1 MSLEQA
7 FLADVAER
15 PDDDAPRLIY
25 ADWLQ
30 DNGDPDR
37 AELIRAQCELAG
49 KRVVGGK
56 ARRAE
61 LKRRV
66 DALFQENGGR
76 WARAFGD
83 WCPDYLSGWSRGFP
97 DHVRLGPTLT
107 ALAQCLPAL
116 VAVAPIQSVFLDV
129 RSVSAGEGATLAA
142 CPALAGLRRL
152 TLWGDLG
159 GGNSQD
165 ERQRYCDELSALLR
179 SPHLRQLRKFESV
192 QLSLDNDALTP
203 LLTMEHLESLRFYSN
218 RLDDQATRLICKSPL
233 AARLTELM
241 LAERITARTARTLAQ
256 TPALANLKTLDLDQ
270 GGIGDTGAR
279 HLAGAA
285 HLAGL
290 RSLRLYSNDIG
301 DAGVAA
307 LAASPYLTRL
317 RELVLSRNRV
327 LYAGA
332 RSLIA
337 SKTLPRGMYLDLWDN
352 ELNDYTEGIR
362 RGLAKR
368 FRKVNY
374 ARSC

>member
-7 FLADVAER
+7 FTADVAER
-15 PDDDAPRLIY
+15 PDDDAPCLIY

-37 AELIRAQCELAG
+37 AEFIRTQCELAG
-49 KRVVGGK
+49 KRVVGGRG
-56 ARRAE
+56 RRAE
-61 LKRRV
+61 LQRRV
-66 DALFQENGGR
+66 DVLFQEHGGR

-83 WCPDYLSGWSRGFP
+83 WCPDHLSGWSRGLP

-107 ALAQCLPAL
+107 AAAQRLPAL
-116 VAVAPIQSVFLDV
+116 VAAAPIQGAFLDL
-129 RSVSAGEGATLAA
+129 RSMSAGEGAALAA
-142 CPALAGLRRL
+142 CPALARLRRL

-165 ERQRYCDELSALLR
+165 ERQRYCDELRALLR
-179 SPHLRQLRKFESV
+179 SPHLRQLRRFESV
-192 QLSLDNDALTP
+192 QLSLDNDALAP
-203 LLTMEHLESLRFYSN
+203 LLTMEHIESLRFYSN
-218 RLDDQATRLICKSPL
+218 RLDDQATRLICKSPV

-241 LAERITARTARTLAQ
+241 LAEHITARTARTLAQ
-256 TPALANLKTLDLDQ
+256 TPALAKLRLLDLDQ

-290 RSLRLYSNDIG
+290 RSLRLYSCDIG
-301 DAGVAA
+301 DAGAAA

-317 RELVLSRNRV
+317 RELVLSRNHV

-337 SKTLPRGMYLDLWDN
+337 STTLPRGMYLDLWDN
-352 ELNDYTEGIR
+352 EVNDYTEGIR
-362 RGLAKR
+362 RGLARR